1 MNMMFKGLPNMI
13 NNMNNMTNIMNQ
25 VRQLSQNPQ
34 GIYEFLRNS
43 GKLNDQQL
51 QAISTMRSPQEIGQY
66 LMQGVPQ
73 NMYGQIQTNVQ
84 DISRKMK

>member
-51 QAISTMRSPQEIGQY
+51 QAISSMKSPQEIGQY

-73 NMYGQIQTNVQ
+73 NMYGQIQNNVQ
-84 DISRKMK
+84 NISRQIK